1 MIDLRNYFVL
11 GDLPEL
17 LERDGK
23 DIFNENIKWDKVKDR
38 IEENLK
44 THDANKL
51 IKEIIKY
58 FPNVKIQKISNNDKL
73 FSFKI
78 ILTSEKIAQ
87 KLYTN
92 DKLKIIVR
100 FFNYNLSYK
109 LHNEIYIEPIYPE
122 KVNDLVY
129 NKSHGILYH
138 VANLDENT
146 NRLDIEKSIKE
157 NGLRCKFSHFKT
169 YPARIYFY
177 ADYDIRKNKEKFNG
191 FLNELGFNKSN
202 IVIFKINVRNSKYLD
217 FYQDTAMKYDRAV
230 FTYNNIPARFIEGT
244 IKIK

>member
-1 MIDLRNYFVL
+1 MIYLRNYFVL
-11 GDLPEL
+11 GDLPAL
-17 LERDGK
+17 LEQDGK
-23 DIFNENIKWDKVKDR
+23 DIFNENIKWDEVKTR

-51 IKEIIKY
+51 SKEIIKY
-58 FPNVKIQKISNNDKL
+58 FSDVKIQKISNDDKI

-78 ILTSEKIAQ
+78 ILNNENRAQ
-87 KLYTN
+87 ELYTN

-109 LHNEIYIEPIYPE
+109 LHNDIYVEPIYPE
-122 KVNDLVY
+122 KVNNLVY

-138 VANLDENT
+138 VANLNENT
-146 NRLDIEKSIKE
+146 DRLDVEKLIKE
-157 NGLRCKFSHFKT
+157 NGLRCKFSHFKS

-177 ADYDIRKNKEKFNG
+177 ADYDIKKNKQEFDE

-217 FYQDTAMKYDRAV
+217 FYKDTAMECDKAV
-230 FTYNNIPARFIEGT
+230 FTYNNIPARFIEKT
-244 IKIK
+244 IKLK

>member
-11 GDLPEL
+11 GDLPAL
-17 LERDGK
+17 LEQDGK
-23 DIFNENIKWDKVKDR
+23 DIFNENIKWDEVKTR

-51 IKEIIKY
+51 SKEIIKY
-58 FPNVKIQKISNNDKL
+58 FPDVKIQKTSNDDKI

-78 ILTSEKIAQ
+78 ILNNENRAQ
-87 KLYTN
+87 ELYTN

-109 LHNEIYIEPIYPE
+109 LYNDIYVEPIYPE

-129 NKSHGILYH
+129 NQSHGILYH

-146 NRLDIEKSIKE
+146 DRLDVEKSIKE
-157 NGLRCKFSHFKT
+157 NGLRCKFSHFKS

-177 ADYDIRKNKEKFNG
+177 ADYDIKKNKQEFDE

-217 FYQDTAMKYDRAV
+217 FYKDTAMECNKAV
-230 FTYNNIPARFIEGT
+230 FTYNNIPARFIEKT
-244 IKIK
+244 IKLK